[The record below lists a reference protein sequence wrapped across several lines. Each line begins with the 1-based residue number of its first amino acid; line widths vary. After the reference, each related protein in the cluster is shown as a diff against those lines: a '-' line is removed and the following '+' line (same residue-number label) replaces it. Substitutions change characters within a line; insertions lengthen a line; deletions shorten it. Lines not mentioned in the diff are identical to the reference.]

1 MSDPDIRVLSTRPL
15 PAALIESAREKGIA
29 IDVIPFI
36 AIETTADEELLRT
49 LKQRRMT
56 VVFTSANAV
65 EAVGAAK
72 DWKIF
77 CLSGATRKAAAENFG
92 EEAIV
97 GVADSA
103 ARLAQKIIDH
113 AAGAVCFFC
122 GDLRREELPSILR
135 QAGIEYRE
143 VVVYRTIATPQK
155 IDGDYNGILFF
166 SPSAVESYLSMNS
179 VPEAA
184 TLFAIGNTTAAALE
198 QYKVVISSRP
208 EAAALIDQ
216 VIEHFQHKI

>member
-15 PAALIESAREKGIA
+15 PDELIKSAGDKGIA

-36 AIETTADEELLRT
+36 ATESTVEEQLMHA

-72 DWKIF
+72 DWMVF
-77 CLSGATRKAAAENFG
+77 CLSGATRHAAAKNFG
-92 EEAIV
+92 QKAIV
-97 GVADSA
+97 DVADSA
-103 ARLAQKIIDH
+103 AQLAKKIIEH
-113 AAGAVCFFC
+113 GVRSVCFFC

-135 QAGIEYRE
+135 HAGIGYRD
-143 VVVYRTIATPQK
+143 VVVYKTIATPRR
-155 IDGDYNGILFF
+155 IDVNYDGILFF

-179 VPEAA
+179 VPEAS
-184 TLFAIGNTTAAALE
+184 TLFAIGNTTAAALKK
-198 QYKVVISSRP
+198 YNVVVSDRP
-208 EAAALIDQ
+208 EAAALVDK
-216 VIEHFQHKI
+216 VIEHFQNKI

>member
-15 PAALIESAREKGIA
+15 PATLIESARDKGIT

-36 AIETTADEELLRT
+36 ATETTVNEDLLRA

-65 EAVGAAK
+65 EAVGVAK

-77 CLSGATRKAAAENFG
+77 CLSGATRQAAANNFG
-92 EEAIV
+92 EKAIV
-97 GVADSA
+97 DVADSA
-103 ARLAQKIIDH
+103 AQLAQKIVDH
-113 AAGAVCFFC
+113 AVRAVCFFC

-135 QAGIEYRE
+135 QAGVGYRD
-143 VVVYRTIATPQK
+143 VVVYKTIATPQK
-155 IDGDYNGILFF
+155 VDVNYDGILFF

-179 VPEAA
+179 VPATT
-184 TLFAIGNTTAAALE
+184 TLFAIGNTTAAALKK
-198 QYKVVISSRP
+198 YNVVVSSRP
-208 EAAALIDQ
+208 EAVALVDK
-216 VIEHFQHKI
+216 VIEHFQNKI

>member
-15 PAALIESAREKGIA
+15 PAALIESARAKGIA

-36 AIETTADEELLRT
+36 ATSTTVDEQLLHA

-72 DWKIF
+72 DWSIF
-77 CLSGATRKAAAENFG
+77 CLSGATRRAAAGNFG
-92 EEAIV
+92 EETIV
-97 GVADSA
+97 DVADSA
-103 ARLAQKIIDH
+103 AQLAQKIIEH
-113 AAGAVCFFC
+113 GVRSVCFFC

-135 QAGIEYRE
+135 QAGVGCRE
-143 VVVYRTIATPQK
+143 VVVYKTIATPQK
-155 IDGDYNGILFF
+155 TGVDYKGILFF
-166 SPSAVESYLSMNS
+166 SPSAVESYLSVNT

-184 TLFAIGNTTAAALE
+184 TLFAIGNTSAGALKR
-198 QYKVVISSRP
+198 YDVVVSDRP
-208 EAAALIDQ
+208 EAAALVEK
-216 VIEHFQHKI
+216 VIEHFQNKI